1 MLGLALT
8 SKAMWALRVAFFF
21 ATALAAGLNVG
32 SWIHNALQEAG
43 YCAGNG
49 LSWLP
54 DLDVFD
60 HNVPGRGRACDTL
73 NTLVFT
79 ALTYTIGIYACFAF
93 SALLSPRKYGFGS
106 TVATLVSAGLWL
118 LFAAQ
123 VLAAFGFQRVGDF
136 VYVRGGL
143 VLYTFK
149 TYVDT
154 AEMAVKIEAGD
165 DDVIDHALNHLYNFL
180 HMFIRIITLLGEAKK
195 REAEAERR
203 KKSKE

>member
-1 MLGLALT
+1 MLGLAVT
-8 SKAMWALRVAFFF
+8 SKASRALRVAFFF

-43 YCAGNG
+43 YCDGKG
-49 LSWLP
+49 LSWFP
-54 DLDVFD
+54 DLDLFD
-60 HNVPGRGRACDTL
+60 SKVSGRGRACDTL
-73 NTLVFT
+73 NNLVFIS
-79 ALTYTIGIYACFAF
+79 LMYTIGIYACFAF

-106 TVATLVSAGLWL
+106 AVATFLSAGLWL

-123 VLAAFGFQRVGDF
+123 VLAAFGFQRVGDL

-165 DDVIDHALNHLYNFL
+165 DDVISHALNHLYNFL

-195 REAEAERR
+195 GEAEKEKE
-203 KKSKE
+203 KK

>member
-1 MLGLALT
+1 M
-8 SKAMWALRVAFFF
+8 
-21 ATALAAGLNVG
+21 G

-43 YCAGNG
+43 YCDGKG
-49 LSWLP
+49 LSWFP
-54 DLDVFD
+54 DLDLFD
-60 HNVPGRGRACDTL
+60 SKVSGRGRACDTL
-73 NTLVFT
+73 NNLVFIS
-79 ALTYTIGIYACFAF
+79 LMYTIGIYACFAF

-106 TVATLVSAGLWL
+106 AVATFLSAGLWL

-123 VLAAFGFQRVGDF
+123 VLAAFGFQRVGDL

-165 DDVIDHALNHLYNFL
+165 DDVISHALNHLYNFL

-195 REAEAERR
+195 GEAEKEKE
-203 KKSKE
+203 KK